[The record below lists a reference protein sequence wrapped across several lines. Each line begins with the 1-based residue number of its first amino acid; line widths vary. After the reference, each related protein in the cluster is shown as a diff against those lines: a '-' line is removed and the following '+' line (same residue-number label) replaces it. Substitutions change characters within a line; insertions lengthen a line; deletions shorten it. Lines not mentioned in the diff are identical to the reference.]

1 MTNRREFLKISART
15 ILLGGLVFG
24 SGYLMFKEK
33 PINPETCNFDF
44 ACKNCKRLTS
54 CNLPEAKTQK
64 QTGSL
69 NSK

>member
-1 MTNRREFLKISART
+1 MTNRREFLKTSART

-24 SGYLMFKEK
+24 SGYLIFREK
-33 PINPETCNFDF
+33 PGNADACNFDF
-44 ACKNCKRLTS
+44 ACKNCKRLSS